1 MSEHVDKA
9 ERSTKR
15 LPKGNYA
22 LVSVDVDTTG
32 RRLIDEVS
40 FAWCPAFGPVTI
52 ATNVVVG
59 RLSNWPRTR
68 RTTNSASTLC
78 RS

>member
-1 MSEHVDKA
+1 MSDNVDNKA

-40 FAWCPAFGPVTI
+40 FIVVLHMSSPPAAYCPVTI
-52 ATNVVVG
+52 G
-59 RLSNWPRTR
+59 
-68 RTTNSASTLC
+68 
-78 RS
+78 